1 MIISIGADKTFENI
15 QQPFMIKTLQKLS
28 MEGTYFN
35 ILKAVCN
42 KLTASIILNSE
53 KLKTFPLRSGIKHG
67 CPRSPVLF
75 NIFLDVLAIAVR
87 EEKEIKGIQIRKEV
101 KLSLFADDMILY
113 TENLKI
119 VSENY

>member
-1 MIISIGADKTFENI
+1 MQKKAFDKI
-15 QQPFMIKTLQKLS
+15 QHPFMVKTLQKLS

-67 CPRSPVLF
+67 CPRLPVLF
-75 NIFLDVLAIAVR
+75 NIFLDVLATA
-87 EEKEIKGIQIRKEV
+87 IRKE
-101 KLSLFADDMILY
+101 K
-113 TENLKI
+113 
-119 VSENY
+119 

>member
-53 KLKTFPLRSGIKHG
+53 KLKTFPLRSGTRQG
-67 CPRSPVLF
+67 CPLSPVLF
-75 NIFLDVLAIAVR
+75 NIVLEVLATLIR
-87 EEKEIKGIQIRKEV
+87 EEKEIKGMQIGKEKSKALTV
-101 KLSLFADDMILY
+101 CR
-113 TENLKI
+113 
-119 VSENY
+119 